1 VIQNVKGSN
10 PVTDPSPGEALVLTE
25 EQALEIITFL
35 TSAAELCLHEP
46 VYYVTVR
53 LVDGA
58 SRMMGLILENNPQ
71 VSVKFFTEFK
81 AYVDANKALMMWDRD
96 QYFAFLRSIP
106 AQAATEFKRVR
117 ELADSEWSA
126 S

>member
-1 VIQNVKGSN
+1 MAK
-10 PVTDPSPGEALVLTE
+10 PSPGGALVLTE

-46 VYYVTVR
+46 VYYGTFR

-71 VSVKFFTEFK
+71 VSADFFKTFK
-81 AYVDANKALMMWDRD
+81 AHIDANKTSMMWDRE
-96 QYFAFLRSIP
+96 QYFEFLRSIP
-106 AQAATEFKRVR
+106 AQAATELKRVR
-117 ELADSEWSA
+117 EITEAEGSA